1 MPKSLKLVGLCGSL
15 RAGSFNRLLLREAA
29 RAFGPCAFTEANLRI
44 PLLDE
49 DLATPDFP
57 TEVAALKELVASA
70 DAVVI
75 ANPEYNKAPSGVLK
89 NALDWLSLRGAPLVD
104 KPVAIISAAGG
115 RAGGERSQYALRL
128 MLVPFRARVL
138 MAPEVLVA
146 NPKEHFNV
154 DGHLTDDRYQTVLS
168 DLMQT
173 LRTQAQA
180 RP

>member
-1 MPKSLKLVGLCGSL
+1 MSKNLKLLGLCGSL
-15 RAGSFNRLLLREAA
+15 RAGSYNRLLMLEAA
-29 RAFGPCAFTEANLRI
+29 RLFGPAQFTEANLRL

-49 DLATPDFP
+49 DLAIPDFP
-57 TEVAALKELVASA
+57 TDVGLLKDQVTAA

-75 ANPEYNKAPSGVLK
+75 ATPEYNKAPPGVLK

-115 RAGGERSQYALRL
+115 RAGGERSQYMLRW

-138 MAPEVLVA
+138 PAPEVLVA
-146 NPKEHFNV
+146 VPKGEFGP
-154 DGHLTDDRYQTVLS
+154 DGRLTSERYTRTLEE
-168 DLMQT
+168 LMQA
-173 LRTQAQA
+173 LRASALT

>member
-1 MPKSLKLVGLCGSL
+1 MAKSLKLVGLCGSL

-29 RAFGPCAFTEANLRI
+29 RAFGPCEFSEANLRI

-57 TEVAALKELVASA
+57 ADVAALKDLVASA
-70 DAVVI
+70 DAVVF
-75 ANPEYNKAPSGVLK
+75 ANPEYNKAPSGVMK

-138 MAPEVLVA
+138 SAPEVLVA
-146 NPKEHFNV
+146 NPKEQFNT
-154 DGHLTDDRYQTVLS
+154 DGRLTDDRYKTVLS
-168 DLMQT
+168 DLMQA
-173 LRTQAQA
+173 LRTAAQA